1 MNKGQNSCFNLCMAA
16 ELLPLF
22 AVFLSSG
29 KLSYYNQ
36 QLSFNHHIDERMLL
50 PEWADNE

>member
-1 MNKGQNSCFNLCMAA
+1 MFQFHMAA

-22 AVFLSSG
+22 AVVPSSN

-36 QLSFNHHIDERMLL
+36 EPKFSHHIDERILTARMG
-50 PEWADNE
+50 